1 MVLTVLSV
9 FFCKDLMPSKRKVLT
24 IVGPTASGKTKL
36 AISCAKS
43 INGEVISA
51 DSRQN
56 YKHIPISTAT
66 PSVQER
72 EGIKHHFLE
81 ELNLTEK
88 FTAGEFGKSARKKI
102 DEIFEREHIPIIC
115 GGSGLYIKSLIDG
128 FFEEEVY
135 DEDVRKNLYQQ
146 LKDKGKDFIYNELKE
161 IDKIA
166 AASMLPQ
173 NTRRV
178 IRALEVFFASG
189 KRISELQ
196 QQKIEIN
203 FRTVQVGLFLERK
216 FLYERIN
223 NRVDNMIEE
232 GLIDE
237 VERLKSNGYD
247 WRTYNSLNT
256 VGIKEVFGYLEGQ
269 LEYKEMV
276 ELIKQNTRR
285 YAKRQM
291 TWFKAD
297 SRILWLE
304 VTEKK
309 TVEELTQEALYLFKN
324 N

>member
-1 MVLTVLSV
+1 
-9 FFCKDLMPSKRKVLT
+9 MPAKRKVLA

-36 AISCAKS
+36 AIKTAKS
-43 INGEVISA
+43 LEGEIISA

-66 PSVQER
+66 PSIEER
-72 EGIKHHFLE
+72 QGIVHHYLQ

-88 FTAGEFGKSARKKI
+88 FTAGEFGKSARIKI
-102 DEIFEREHIPIIC
+102 DEIFEREKIPVIC

-128 FFEEEVY
+128 FFEEEVQ
-135 DEDVRKNLYQQ
+135 DENIRKNLYQL
-146 LKDKGKDFIYNELKE
+146 LKDKGKDFIYNELQE

-166 AASMLPQ
+166 ASTMLPS
-173 NTRRV
+173 NTRRI
-178 IRALEVFFASG
+178 IRALEVYFASG
-189 KRISELQ
+189 KKMSELQ
-196 QQKIEIN
+196 KQKIEIN
-203 FRTVQVGLFLERK
+203 FRTVQVGLYLERK

-223 NRVDNMIEE
+223 KRVEDMIEE
-232 GLIDE
+232 GLVDE

-269 LEYKEMV
+269 LDYKDMV

-297 SRILWLE
+297 NRILWLE
-304 VTEKK
+304 VTEDKPL
-309 TVEELTQEALYLFKN
+309 EELTKETLYLFKN

>member
-1 MVLTVLSV
+1 MA
-9 FFCKDLMPSKRKVLT
+9 SKRKVLA

-36 AISCAKS
+36 AIETAKHLH
-43 INGEVISA
+43 GEIISA

-66 PSVQER
+66 PSIEER
-72 EGIKHHFLE
+72 EGIRHHFLE

-88 FTAGEFGKSARKKI
+88 FTAGEFGKAGRKKI
-102 DEIFEREHIPIIC
+102 DEIFDNGLQPIIC

-128 FFEEEVY
+128 FFEEEVQ
-135 DEDVRKNLYQQ
+135 DENVRKNLYQL

-166 AASMLPQ
+166 ASTMLPE

-178 IRALEVFFASG
+178 IRALEVYFASG
-189 KRISELQ
+189 KRMSELQ
-196 QQKIEIN
+196 QNKIEIN
-203 FRTVQVGLFLERK
+203 FRTVQIGLYLERK

-223 NRVDNMIEE
+223 KRVDEMIEE
-232 GLIDE
+232 GLINE
-237 VERLKSNGYD
+237 VEKLKSNGYD

-269 LEYKEMV
+269 LDHKDMV

-297 SRILWLE
+297 PRILWLE
-304 VTEKK
+304 VTEEK
-309 TVEELTQEALYLFKN
+309 TPEDLTKETLYLFKN

>member
-1 MVLTVLSV
+1 MA
-9 FFCKDLMPSKRKVLT
+9 SKRKVLA
-24 IVGPTASGKTKL
+24 IVGPTGSGKTKL
-36 AISCAKS
+36 AIEIAKQL
-43 INGEVISA
+43 NGEIISA

-56 YKHIPISTAT
+56 YKHIPVSTAT
-66 PSVQER
+66 PSVDER
-72 EGIKHHFLE
+72 EGIPHHFLQ

-88 FTAGEFGKSARKKI
+88 FTAGEFGKDARNKVE
-102 DEIFEREHIPIIC
+102 EIFERENKPIIC
-115 GGSGLYIKSLIDG
+115 GGSGLYLKSLIDG

-178 IRALEVFFASG
+178 IRALEVYFASG
-189 KRISELQ
+189 KKMSELQ
-196 QQKIEIN
+196 QHKIEIN
-203 FRTVQVGLFLERK
+203 FRTVQVGLYLDRK

-223 NRVDNMIEE
+223 KRVEEMIEA

-276 ELIKQNTRR
+276 DLIKQNTRR

-291 TWFKAD
+291 TWFKGD

-309 TVEELTQEALYLFKN
+309 SLEELTKETLFLFKN

>member
-1 MVLTVLSV
+1 MS
-9 FFCKDLMPSKRKVLT
+9 SKRKVLA

-36 AISCAKS
+36 AIETAKS
-43 INGEVISA
+43 LNGEIISA

-66 PSVQER
+66 PSVEER
-72 EGIKHHFLE
+72 QGIHHHFIE

-88 FTAGEFGKSARKKI
+88 FTAGEFGKAARKKI
-102 DEIFEREHIPIIC
+102 DGIFEKGSLPIIC
-115 GGSGLYIKSLIDG
+115 GGSGLYIKSLING
-128 FFEEEVY
+128 FFENEVY

-146 LKDKGKDFIYNELKE
+146 LKDKGKDFIYNELQE

-166 AASMLPQ
+166 ASTMLPQ

-178 IRALEVFFASG
+178 IRALEVYFASG
-189 KRISELQ
+189 KKMSELQ

-203 FRTVQVGLFLERK
+203 FRTVQIGLYLDRK

-223 NRVDNMIEE
+223 KRVDGMIEE
-232 GLIDE
+232 GIVDE

-269 LEYKEMV
+269 LEFKEMV
-276 ELIKQNTRR
+276 DLIKQNSRR

-309 TVEELTQEALYLFKN
+309 TLEELTKETLFLFKN

>member
-1 MVLTVLSV
+1 MA
-9 FFCKDLMPSKRKVLT
+9 SKRKVLA

-36 AISCAKS
+36 AIETAKYLD
-43 INGEVISA
+43 GEIISA

-56 YKHIPISTAT
+56 YKHIPIATAT
-66 PSVQER
+66 PSFRER
-72 EGIKHHFLE
+72 DNIPHHYLQ
-81 ELNLTEK
+81 ELNLTEQ
-88 FTAGEFGKSARKKI
+88 FTAGEFGKSGRKLI
-102 DEIFEREHIPIIC
+102 DEIFEREHIPVIC
-115 GGSGLYIKSLIDG
+115 GGSGLYIRSLIDG
-128 FFEEEVY
+128 FFDDEVH
-135 DEDVRKNLYQQ
+135 DESVRKNLYQL
-146 LKDKGKDFIYNELKE
+146 LKDKGKDFIYNELQE

-166 AASMLPQ
+166 AASMLPE

-178 IRALEVFFASG
+178 IRALEVYFVSG
-189 KRISELQ
+189 KKISELQ

-203 FRTVQVGLFLERK
+203 FRTVQIGLYLERK

-223 NRVDNMIEE
+223 RRVDEMIEA

-269 LEYKEMV
+269 LDYKDML

-291 TWFKAD
+291 TWFRAD
-297 SRILWLE
+297 TRILWLE
-304 VTEKK
+304 VTENK
-309 TVEELTQEALYLFKN
+309 TLEELTKEILYLFKN

>member
-1 MVLTVLSV
+1 MSA
-9 FFCKDLMPSKRKVLT
+9 KRKVLA

-36 AISCAKS
+36 AIEAAKS
-43 INGEVISA
+43 LNGEIISA

-66 PSVQER
+66 PSIEER
-72 EGIKHHFLE
+72 EGIKHYFLQ

-88 FTAGEFGKSARKKI
+88 FTAGEFGKSARKI
-102 DEIFEREHIPIIC
+102 VDEIFEKEKIPIIC

-128 FFEEEVY
+128 FFEEEVH
-135 DEDVRKNLYQQ
+135 DEDVRKNLYQL

-161 IDKIA
+161 IDKL
-166 AASMLPQ
+166 AASSMVPS
-173 NTRRV
+173 NTRRI
-178 IRALEVFFASG
+178 IRALEVYFASG
-189 KRISELQ
+189 KRMSELQ

-203 FRTVQVGLFLERK
+203 FRTVQVGLYLDRK

-223 NRVDNMIEE
+223 KRVDEMIEA
-232 GLIDE
+232 GIVDE

-247 WRTYNSLNT
+247 WHTYNSLNT

-269 LEYKEMV
+269 LEHKEMV

-297 SRILWLE
+297 TRILWLE
-304 VTEKK
+304 VTEEK
-309 TVEELTQEALYLFKN
+309 TLEELTKETLYLFKN

>member
-1 MVLTVLSV
+1 
-9 FFCKDLMPSKRKVLT
+9 MPSKKKVLA

-36 AISCAKS
+36 AIEAAKS
-43 INGEVISA
+43 LNGEIISA

-66 PSVQER
+66 PSIEER
-72 EGIKHHFLE
+72 QGVKHHFLE
-81 ELNLTEK
+81 ELNLPEK
-88 FTAGEFGKSARKKI
+88 FTAGEFGKSARKII
-102 DEIFEREHIPIIC
+102 DEIFEHGKTPVIC
-115 GGSGLYIKSLIDG
+115 GGSGLYIRSLIDG
-128 FFEEEVY
+128 FFEEEVH
-135 DEDVRKNLYQQ
+135 DEDVRKNLYQL

-166 AASMLPQ
+166 ASTMLPS
-173 NTRRV
+173 NTRRI
-178 IRALEVFFASG
+178 IRALEVYFASG

-196 QQKIEIN
+196 QQKVEIN
-203 FRTVQVGLFLERK
+203 FRTVQIGLYLDRK

-223 NRVDNMIEE
+223 KRVDDMIEA
-232 GLIDE
+232 GIVDE

-256 VGIKEVFGYLEGQ
+256 VGIKEVFGYLEGE
-269 LEYKEMV
+269 LGYKEM
-276 ELIKQNTRR
+276 LDMIKQNTRR

-297 SRILWLE
+297 TRILWLE
-304 VTEKK
+304 VTEEK
-309 TVEELTQEALYLFKN
+309 TLEELTKETLYLFKN

>member
-1 MVLTVLSV
+1 MT
-9 FFCKDLMPSKRKVLT
+9 SKRKVLA
-24 IVGPTASGKTKL
+24 IVGPTASGKTAL
-36 AISCAKS
+36 AIQAAKALD
-43 INGEVISA
+43 GEIISA

-66 PSVQER
+66 PSMEER
-72 EGIKHHFLE
+72 AGIKHYFLE

-88 FTAGEFGKSARKKI
+88 FTAGEFGKSARKKV
-102 DEIFEREHIPIIC
+102 DEIFEREKIPVIC

-128 FFEEEVY
+128 FFEEEVH
-135 DEDVRKNLYQQ
+135 DENVRKNLYQL
-146 LKDKGKDFIYNELKE
+146 LKDKGKDFIYNELQE

-166 AASMLPQ
+166 ASTMLPS
-173 NTRRV
+173 NTRRI
-178 IRALEVFFASG
+178 IRALEVYFASG
-189 KRISELQ
+189 KKISELQ

-203 FRTVQVGLFLERK
+203 FRAVQVGLYLDRK

-223 NRVDNMIEE
+223 KRVDEMIEN

-247 WRTYNSLNT
+247 WRTYNALNT
-256 VGIKEVFGYLEGQ
+256 VGIKEVFGYLEGD
-269 LEYKEMV
+269 LDHKDMV
-276 ELIKQNTRR
+276 DLIKQNTRR

-297 SRILWLE
+297 QRILWLE
-304 VTEKK
+304 VTEEK
-309 TVEELTQEALYLFKN
+309 TLEDLSKETLYLFKN

>member
-1 MVLTVLSV
+1 MSA
-9 FFCKDLMPSKRKVLT
+9 KRKVLA

-36 AISCAKS
+36 AIEAAKS
-43 INGEVISA
+43 LNGEIISA

-66 PSVQER
+66 PSIEER
-72 EGIKHHFLE
+72 EGIKHHFLQ

-88 FTAGEFGKSARKKI
+88 FTAGEFGKSARKII
-102 DEIFEREHIPIIC
+102 DEIFENDKIPVIC

-135 DEDVRKNLYQQ
+135 DEAVRKNLYQL

-161 IDKIA
+161 IDKLA
-166 AASMLPQ
+166 ASSMLPQ

-178 IRALEVFFASG
+178 IRALEVYFASG
-189 KRISELQ
+189 KRMSELQ
-196 QQKIEIN
+196 QHKIEIN
-203 FRTVQVGLFLERK
+203 FRTVQIGLYLDRK

-223 NRVDNMIEE
+223 KRVDEMIEG
-232 GLIDE
+232 GLVDE

-297 SRILWLE
+297 TRILWLE
-304 VTEKK
+304 VTEEK
-309 TVEELTQEALYLFKN
+309 TLEELTNETLYLFKN

>member
-1 MVLTVLSV
+1 MA
-9 FFCKDLMPSKRKVLT
+9 SKRKVLA

-36 AISCAKS
+36 AIETAKQLE
-43 INGEVISA
+43 GEVISA

-56 YKHIPISTAT
+56 YKHIPVSTAT
-66 PSVQER
+66 PSIEER
-72 EGIKHHFLE
+72 QGVKHYFLQ

-88 FTAGEFGKSARKKI
+88 FTAGEFGKAGRKRV
-102 DEIFEREHIPIIC
+102 DEIFDRGVQPIIC
-115 GGSGLYIKSLIDG
+115 GGSGLYIRSLIDG
-128 FFEEEVY
+128 FFEEEVH
-135 DEDVRKNLYQQ
+135 DENVRKNLYQL

-166 AASMLPQ
+166 ASTMLPS
-173 NTRRV
+173 NTRRI
-178 IRALEVFFASG
+178 IRALEVYFASG
-189 KRISELQ
+189 KKMSELQ

-203 FRTVQVGLFLERK
+203 FRTVQVGLYLERK

-223 NRVDNMIEE
+223 KRVDEMIEN

-237 VERLKSNGYD
+237 VERLKSNGYH
-247 WRTYNSLNT
+247 WQTYNSLNT

-269 LEYKEMV
+269 LDYKDMV

-297 SRILWLE
+297 TRILWLE
-304 VTEKK
+304 VTEEKPI
-309 TVEELTQEALYLFKN
+309 EELTHEALYLFKN